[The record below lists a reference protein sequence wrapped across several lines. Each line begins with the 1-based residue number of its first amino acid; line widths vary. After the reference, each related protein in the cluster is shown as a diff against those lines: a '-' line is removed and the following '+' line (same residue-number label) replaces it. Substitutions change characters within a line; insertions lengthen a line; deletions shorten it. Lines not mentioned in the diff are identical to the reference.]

1 VAAVLEVEGLTVEI
15 RSVRHRMRPV
25 EDVSFAVDQ
34 GQTMGVVGESGSGK
48 STMLLAILGTLPA
61 EAHIVAGSIAV
72 QGRDVVHLAR
82 RERQALRGSV
92 IGMIFQDPASAL
104 NPVTRIG
111 RQLVDGA
118 SRHLKLDRRQAKEL
132 ARQLLVQVGVPD
144 PDRRLRAYPHQLSGG
159 LRQRVMIAMALAS
172 RPSIL
177 LCDEP
182 TTALDVTIQN
192 QVLNLIAEIQ
202 GREQLA
208 LVYVTHDLA
217 VVRQICHRVAVM
229 YAAHLVEVGTCDDV
243 LGSPEHPYTRE
254 LLAAVPDITRPTV
267 AIDPILGSPP
277 NLWSPPSGCRFR
289 PRCKTAKLSCAT
301 GAYPLLGDGDHRNAC
316 PCVGGGSGAA
326 PAVATT
332 HVTVESTRA

>member
-1 VAAVLEVEGLTVEI
+1 MAPVLQVEGLTVEI
-15 RSVRHRMRPV
+15 RSGRHRMRPV
-25 EDVSFAVDQ
+25 EDVSFSIDQ
-34 GQTMGVVGESGSGK
+34 GQTIGVVGESGSGK

-61 EAHIVAGSIAV
+61 EAHIVAGSILV
-72 QGRDVVHLAR
+72 NGRDIVGLGR

-118 SRHLKLDRRQAKEL
+118 ARHLQLSRRQAREL
-132 ARQLLVQVGVPD
+132 ARELLVQVGVPD

-202 GREQLA
+202 EREQLA

-217 VVRQICHRVAVM
+217 VVRQVCHRVGVM
-229 YAAHLVEVGTCDDV
+229 YAAHLVEIGTCDDV
-243 LGSPEHPYTRE
+243 LGAPEHPYTRE
-254 LLAAVPDITRPTV
+254 LMAAVPDIARPTV

-277 NLWSPPSGCRFR
+277 DLWSPPPGCRFR
-289 PRCKTAKLSCAT
+289 PRCSCARPSCAT
-301 GAYPLLGDGDHRNAC
+301 GEYPLLGTGDHKTAC
-316 PCVGGGSGAA
+316 PCVGGERRVRVAA
-326 PAVATT
+326 EPG
-332 HVTVESTRA
+332 RG